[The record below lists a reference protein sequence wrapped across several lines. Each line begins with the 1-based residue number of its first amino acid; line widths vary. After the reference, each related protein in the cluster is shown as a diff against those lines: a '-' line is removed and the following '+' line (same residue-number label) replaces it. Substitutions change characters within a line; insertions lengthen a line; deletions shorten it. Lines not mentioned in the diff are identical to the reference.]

1 MLYRTLGKTG
11 EKVSVLGYG
20 CMRLP
25 TIDNN
30 YGKVDEVA
38 AMKLVRHA
46 VDNGVNYIDTS
57 WPYHSLDPLTE
68 GASEPFVGKAA
79 KEIGRDKV
87 FIATKLPIWAVKTRE
102 DMNAFI
108 DAQLKSLQTDYIDFY
123 LVHNI
128 MELTWY
134 NVVRLGLSDFLDEIK
149 KSGKAR
155 HIGFSFHDT
164 PALLEKVLGYYDFEF
179 HQNIVNYR
187 DTNFQAGM
195 PGVRKSHRMGLGV
208 IGMEPVMGGFLAD
221 YLPQEALAVLAQTG
235 IKRTPA
241 GWALRWAWDQ
251 PEVAM
256 LLSGMSNMAQV
267 EENLRLSDEANTPLT
282 AQELEAIDNVVA
294 ILKKRDEIPCTE
306 CHHCHC
312 PHGVF
317 ISCCF
322 SMYNSTKE
330 FDLDKIGIS
339 EHQYGLV
346 LKNTPQEAAHC
357 NDCGECSWQCPQG
370 IDIPTQLR
378 KVARYFANA
387 KVGW

>member
-1 MLYRTLGKTG
+1 MKYRTLGKTD

-25 TIDNN
+25 TVGND
-30 YGKVDEVA
+30 YGKVDDAA

-46 VDNGVNYIDTS
+46 VENGVNYIDTS
-57 WPYHSLDPLTE
+57 WPYHSLDPFKE
-68 GASEPFVGKAA
+68 GTSEPFVGKAV
-79 KEIGRDKV
+79 KEIGRDRV
-87 FIATKLPIWAVKTRE
+87 FIATKLPIWAVKTRQ
-102 DMNAFI
+102 DMDAFI
-108 DAQLKSLQTDYIDFY
+108 DAQLKGLQTDYIDFY

-134 NVVRLGLSDFLDEIK
+134 NVVRLGLADFLDEIK
-149 KSGKAR
+149 KSGKVR

-187 DTNFQAGM
+187 DTNFQSGM
-195 PGVRKSHRMGLGV
+195 PGVRKSHQLGLGV

-221 YLPQEALAVLAQTG
+221 YLPKEALDVLVKTG
-235 IKRTPA
+235 IKRSPA

-251 PEVAM
+251 PEVGM
-256 LLSGMSNMAQV
+256 LLSGMSNMQQV
-267 EENLRLSDEANTPLT
+267 EENLKLSNESDIPLS
-282 AQELEAIDNVVA
+282 AQELEAIDKVVA
-294 ILKKRDEIPCTE
+294 ILKRRDEIPCTE
-306 CHHCHC
+306 CNHCHC

-339 EHQYGLV
+339 EHHYGLV

-357 NDCGECSWQCPQG
+357 NDCGECSWQCPQE

-378 KVARYFANA
+378 KVARYFANV